1 MITLTIVIGGLLL
14 GIVYACIALGF
25 SVSMAACRV
34 TNFAHGHFVVLGAYV
49 AYYMLGLGLPI
60 YSALPFAGLIAGA
73 LGMVV
78 YRFLVQPFAKS
89 DAGLQ
94 IALTLG
100 VAILLENLLALIFG
114 PDPISAGS
122 AWPAAAVVA
131 FGDLRLSVSRLVAGG
146 AGIVIIWCTWWLFE
160 RNRWGMA
167 IQAAGEN
174 VAGAELTGYAG
185 RRVLMLGF
193 GLSTLLAGLA
203 GVLLLPVANVS
214 PYDAVDY
221 TLRSFVVVLVAGHG
235 NPRSILLTGLLLGLL
250 QSAGAYLA
258 SPDIATIA
266 SYALLLVALW
276 VRRVRSGVTPLG
288 VNER

>member
-1 MITLTIVIGGLLL
+1 MTTLTIVIGGLLI

-25 SVSMAACRV
+25 SVSMWACRV
-34 TNFAHGHFVVLGAYV
+34 TNFAHGHFVLIGAYV
-49 AYYMLGLGLPI
+49 AYTMLGLGLPI
-60 YSALPFAGLIAGA
+60 YSALPFAGLITGI

-78 YRFLVQPFAKS
+78 YRFLVQPFAPS

-100 VAILLENLLALIFG
+100 VAILLENLLALVFG

-122 AWPAAAVVA
+122 AWSAATTVVL
-131 FGDLRLSVSRLVAGG
+131 GEVRLSVSRLIA
-146 AGIVIIWCTWWLFE
+146 VIIWGTWWLFG

-167 IQAAGEN
+167 IEAAGEN

-221 TLRSFVVVLVAGHG
+221 TLRSFVVVLVAGQG
-235 NPRSILLTGLLLGLL
+235 NLRAILLTGLLVGLL
-250 QSAGAYLA
+250 QSGGAYLA
-258 SPDIATIA
+258 STDMATVA
-266 SYALLLVALW
+266 CYVLLLVALW
-276 VRRVRSGVTPLG
+276 VRRVRSGVTALG
-288 VNER
+288 VSER